1 MYSLIFGVIAVVV
14 AVLLAGWAYQRIAT
28 ARDRKRQPAPGK
40 LVDLDGRDLHL
51 LSMGQGSPTVIFESG
66 LMSTVLS
73 WDKIQPEIAK
83 STRAVCYDRAGLG
96 WSDPG
101 PAPRDAERMVSEL
114 QELLKRANIAPP
126 YILVGHSFGGLTT
139 RLFAARYPEQV
150 AGLILID
157 PVVPQ
162 EWNPANEQNQKR
174 IRTGATILRRASAL
188 SRVGVIRFISL
199 LLRVGAKRIAEPLV
213 RLTSRGAPKG
223 DGTSSSPLFWNLPPS
238 ERAMAAVFW
247 VLPKFTETIANQ
259 LENLPRSAAQVAAAE
274 KLEGKAVTVISAANT
289 PAERKVEHVA
299 IAQLSIYGKHVTGMQ
314 SGHWVMTDEPELV
327 LEAIQEMIARTREPS
342 VASSGA

>member
-1 MYSLIFGVIAVVV
+1 LYSLIFGAIAVVV
-14 AVLLAGWAYQRIAT
+14 ALLLAGWAYQQVAT
-28 ARDRKRQPAPGK
+28 AQDHKRQPAPGK

-51 LSMGQGSPTVIFESG
+51 LAMGQGSPTVIFESG

-73 WDKIQPEIAK
+73 WDNIQPEISK
-83 STRAVCYDRAGLG
+83 STRTACYDRAGLG

-101 PAPRDAERMVSEL
+101 PAPRDAERIVSEL
-114 QELLKRANIAPP
+114 QELLKRASVPPP

-139 RLFAARYPEQV
+139 RLFAARYPDQV
-150 AGLILID
+150 SGLILID

-174 IRTGATILRRASAL
+174 IRTGATILRRATVL

-223 DGTSSSPLFWNLPPS
+223 DGTSSSPLFWKLP
-238 ERAMAAVFW
+238 
-247 VLPKFTETIANQ
+247 T
-259 LENLPRSAAQVAAAE
+259 RSSSGSSSFFVPF
-274 KLEGKAVTVISAANT
+274 KLIS
-289 PAERKVEHVA
+289 
-299 IAQLSIYGKHVTGMQ
+299 
-314 SGHWVMTDEPELV
+314 ELV
-327 LEAIQEMIARTREPS
+327 SCNLAA
-342 VASSGA
+342 

>member
-1 MYSLIFGVIAVVV
+1 MYSLIFGAIAVVF
-14 AVLLAGWAYQRIAT
+14 AVLLAGWAYQRVAT
-28 ARDRKRQPAPGK
+28 AQDRKRLPAPGK

-73 WDKIQPEIAK
+73 WDEIQPEIAK
-83 STRAVCYDRAGLG
+83 STRTVCYDRAGLG

-101 PAPRDAERMVSEL
+101 PAPRDAERMVGEL
-114 QELLKRANIAPP
+114 QELLKRANIASP

-139 RLFAARYPEQV
+139 RLFAARYPQQV

-247 VLPKFTETIANQ
+247 VLPKFTETIASQ
-259 LENLPRSAAQVAAAE
+259 LENLPRSAAQVEVAE
-274 KLEGKAVTVISAANT
+274 ELTGKAVTVISAANT
-289 PAERKVEHVA
+289 PAARKVEHVA
-299 IAQLSIYGKHVTGMQ
+299 IAGLSIYGKHVTAMQ

-342 VASSGA
+342 VASAGV